1 MMQDIWLG
9 RILAVSQLTLVIV
22 CGVLIALGHNSV
34 ITDLFILGGG
44 SLFGSS
50 IMSKLKS
57 KPTTYQSSEDAQ

>member
-1 MMQDIWLG
+1 MQDIWLG
-9 RILAVSQLTLVIV
+9 RILSLSQLTLVVV

-50 IMSKLKS
+50 IMSKLKL
-57 KPTTYQSSEDAQ
+57 KTTYQSSKDAQ

>member
-1 MMQDIWLG
+1 MQDVWLA
-9 RILAVSQLTLVIV
+9 RILSLSQLTLVVV

-34 ITDLFILGGG
+34 ITDLFIVGGG

-50 IMSKLKS
+50 VINRI

>member
-1 MMQDIWLG
+1 MQDIWLG
-9 RILAVSQLTLVIV
+9 RILSLSQLALVCV

-50 IMSKLKS
+50 IMSKLKL
-57 KPTTYQSSEDAQ
+57 KTTYQSSKDAQ

>member
-1 MMQDIWLG
+1 MQDVWLA
-9 RILAVSQLTLVIV
+9 RILSLSQLALVCV

-50 IMSKLKS
+50 VVSKLKL
-57 KPTTYQSSEDAQ
+57 KTATYQSSKDAQ

>member
-1 MMQDIWLG
+1 MQDVWIG
-9 RILAVSQLTLVIV
+9 RILTLSQLTLVVV

-50 IMSKLKS
+50 VISKL

>member
-1 MMQDIWLG
+1 MQDVWLA
-9 RILAVSQLTLVIV
+9 RILSLSQLTLVVV

-34 ITDLFILGGG
+34 ITDLFIVGGG

-50 IMSKLKS
+50 VISRI